1 MFPKLSYYRNP
12 RRKYNIKVM
21 VGGICNGISKE
32 KSNTMSAA
40 YVHVMPCIIVEQVK

>member
-1 MFPKLSYYRNP
+1 MFRELSYYRNP
-12 RRKYNIKVM
+12 RRNYSIKVM

-40 YVHVMPCIIVEQVK
+40 YVHVL